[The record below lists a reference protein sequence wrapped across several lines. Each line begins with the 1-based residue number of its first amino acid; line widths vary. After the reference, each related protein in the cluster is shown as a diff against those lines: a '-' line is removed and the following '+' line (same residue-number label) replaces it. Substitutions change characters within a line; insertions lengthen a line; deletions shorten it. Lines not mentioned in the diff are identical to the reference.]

1 MNNEI
6 IIIVYKL
13 FYCKL
18 FYYYL
23 YIKNR
28 KKFNLI
34 FKINFIYNRD
44 RTNRMGQGN
53 TQTHLKPVLGLKKN
67 LKLFLN
73 LFI

>member
-34 FKINFIYNRD
+34 FKINFIYNRGGAERD
-44 RTNRMGQGN
+44 KVIP
-53 TQTHLKPVLGLKKN
+53 KPAS
-67 LKLFLN
+67 N
-73 LFI
+73 LFQV